1 MKTKKGQTEIIVTVL
16 LVLIALAAVIA
27 VAYFFTGSVNKG
39 TAAAQDKADCL
50 KVSIV
55 LESAKATYVNGTT
68 TTYTDLKISRQNDDV
83 ALKEIKVYLNDKYV
97 GSTATIPTKLETT
110 TVNVVNVSTNV
121 TVGSKVRINPVLNST
136 GYICEGNNEQLAIA

>member
-16 LVLIALAAVIA
+16 LVLIALAAVAAI
-27 VAYFFTGSVNKG
+27 AYFITGSVNKG

-50 KVSIV
+50 KISIV
-55 LESAKATYVNGTT
+55 LESAKATYANSTGTIT
-68 TTYTDLKISRQNDDV
+68 ELKMSRQNDDV
-83 ALKEIKVYLNDKYV
+83 AIKEIKVYLNDKYV

-136 GYICEGNNEQLAIA
+136 SYICEGNNEQLAVA